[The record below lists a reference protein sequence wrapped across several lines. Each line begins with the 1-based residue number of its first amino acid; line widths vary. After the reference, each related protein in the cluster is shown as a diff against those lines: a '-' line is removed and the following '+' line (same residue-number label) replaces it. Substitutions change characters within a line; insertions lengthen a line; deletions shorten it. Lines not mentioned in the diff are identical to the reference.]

1 MCFWETELSEVS
13 PRVSYTLRH
22 FLGFHRWICC
32 LTRFSGFSP
41 EGGGGGGGLYPT
53 FYARNYSF
61 YNFNLKLWNSIG
73 LCPIPK
79 PTRFSTKRS
88 TKLVP
93 CTHTHVMW
101 CYRTPMQCNLC
112 HCTQTHDQCMKTST
126 WTFYTVHY
134 VCAMNTYV

>member
-1 MCFWETELSEVS
+1 MSFWATKLSWVS

-22 FLGFHRWICC
+22 FSGFHQWIRC

-41 EGGGGGGGLYPT
+41 EGVSIPYLLHPT
-53 FYARNYSF
+53 LFILHF
-61 YNFNLKLWNSIG
+61 HLTLWNSIG
-73 LCPIPK
+73 LHPIPK

-88 TKLVP
+88 TKLVQ
-93 CTHTHVMW
+93 CTHTHETQ

-112 HCTQTHDQCMKTST
+112 DYTQTHDQCMKTST

-134 VCAMNTYV
+134 VCAMNTHV